1 MRKMYT
7 TQRSVRSRIFISNT
21 VMVLV
26 ALVLFLAIN
35 LLVLKF
41 QVKGIEHQM
50 SASIESIVDIDGM
63 KNIEQ
68 IWERDK
74 TVLIF
79 GMILDGAVCVIALL
93 LLSQLFTKHLI
104 DRIMEPL
111 DALSAGAERV
121 QAGNLTERIQYQG
134 DVEFEEVCSNFNM
147 MQAALQI
154 EKEANE
160 RYEKART
167 EMIAGISHDLR
178 TPLTA
183 IRGTVKG
190 LLDGVADSPEK
201 RRTFLAA
208 AYRRTEEMDRMLEKL
223 FFFSR
228 LETGNIRI
236 ETSPVDITEFLQNYV
251 DAKKEADPNLDIQL
265 ETESGLSEGRVAAV
279 IDPDQTIRAL
289 DNLVQNSRQ
298 YAKVPD
304 LAICITLTA
313 DTRHVRICVGDNGQ
327 GVPDEKLPHIF
338 EEFYRCDE
346 SRGMSEGSGLGLYF
360 VKFVV
365 QAMGGTVHAYNRPE
379 GHGLAVVLELPRAEE
394 KLPPEVAPEAAKE
407 S

>member
-1 MRKMYT
+1 
-7 TQRSVRSRIFISNT
+7 
-21 VMVLV
+21 
-26 ALVLFLAIN
+26 
-35 LLVLKF
+35 
-41 QVKGIEHQM
+41 
-50 SASIESIVDIDGM
+50 
-63 KNIEQ
+63 
-68 IWERDK
+68 
-74 TVLIF
+74 
-79 GMILDGAVCVIALL
+79 
-93 LLSQLFTKHLI
+93 
-104 DRIMEPL
+104 
-111 DALSAGAERV
+111 
-121 QAGNLTERIQYQG
+121 
-134 DVEFEEVCSNFNM
+134 M
-147 MQAALQI
+147 MQASLQI